1 MPNEDGLYTEQ
12 EFKGLLTDKQNEVRA
27 RQDEQAL
34 NAASK
39 IEIATLNAKI
49 KSLETSPKEENLG
62 NLDETVTKGELLKAL
77 KEQREG
83 LTKELTEGY
92 EADKKN
98 MTTKQKED
106 AIEASFEKARGIMTE
121 EKMGKGLDF
130 DEVWEGAKRMLK
142 IKPALKA
149 VITSSKNP
157 GQEAYDIGL
166 TDPTI
171 AKRVTLDKKN
181 FPNQERTPKIGLE
194 STEIPAQ
201 YFSQERVG
209 KMTAKEIQANLPAI
223 RESQEKWKK

>member
-1 MPNEDGLYTEQ
+1 MPNEEGLYSEQ

-39 IEIATLNAKI
+39 IEIATLNARI
-49 KSLETSPKEENLG
+49 KSLEASPKEENLG
-62 NLDETVTKGELLKAL
+62 NLDDTVTKRDLLDAL
-77 KEQREG
+77 KKQK
-83 LTKELTEGY
+83 KELTEGY
-92 EADKKN
+92 EADKQT
-98 MTTKQKED
+98 MTAKQKED
-106 AIEASFEKARGIMTE
+106 AIEASFDEARGIMTE

-130 DEVWEGAKRMLK
+130 DEVWEGTKRMLK
-142 IKPALKA
+142 KKPALKA
-149 VITSSKNP
+149 VITSAKNP

-166 TDPTI
+166 QDPTI

-181 FPNQERTPKIGLE
+181 FPDQKRTPKTGLD

-223 RESQEKWKK
+223 RESQKKWKK